1 MLPTY
6 RFRGR
11 DITDPDIAFLRGLIE
26 QARGCSRR
34 EISRRVCTAW
44 NWVQPNGLLRDMVC
58 RSLLLDLERA
68 GHIELPPQR
77 MRPPNNVI
85 LRKKPKA
92 IEIDRAPLETNLCGL
107 GALEWRQ
114 VRRTPDERV
123 FDSLL
128 EEHHYLGSMKP
139 VGESLKFLVLAQGRP
154 IACFAWS
161 SPPLRLILRDR
172 YIGWSREA
180 REKNRHLLAYN
191 PRFLI
196 VPWVKVKH
204 LASHLLGQMAKA
216 LPGEWQRAYGH
227 EVYYLETFVDT
238 ERFAGTCY
246 KAANWV
252 SHGLTKG
259 LGNNAKTKKQ
269 TQSIKEILGYPL
281 TKDFRL
287 VLGRI
292 A

>member
-1 MLPTY
+1 MSSLEHVLAES
-6 RFRGR
+6 R
-11 DITDPDIAFLRGLIE
+11 D
-26 QARGCSRR
+26 CSRR
-34 EISRRVCTAW
+34 EISRRVCKAW

-68 GHIELPPQR
+68 GLIELPPQR

-85 LRKKPKA
+85 LRRKPKPV
-92 IEIDRAPLETNLCGL
+92 EIDKAPLETDLAGL
-107 GALEWRQ
+107 GAFEWRQ

-123 FDSLL
+123 FDALL

-139 VGESLKFLVLAQGRP
+139 VGESLKFLVFAQGRP

-161 SPPLRLILRDR
+161 SPPLRLSLRDHF
-172 YIGWSREA
+172 IGWSREA
-180 REKNRHLLAYN
+180 REKNRQLLAYN

-204 LASHLLGQMAKA
+204 LASHLLGHMAKA
-216 LPGEWQRAYGH
+216 LPKEWHRAYGH

-259 LGNNAKTKKQ
+259 RGNNAPTKAR
-269 TQSIKEILGYPL
+269 TRSIKEILGYPL

>member
-1 MLPTY
+1 VLPTY

-11 DITDPDIAFLRGLIE
+11 DITDDDIAFLRRLIE
-26 QARGCSRR
+26 ESQDCSRR
-34 EISRRVCTAW
+34 EISRRVCKAW

-68 GHIELPPQR
+68 GHITQPPQR

-85 LRKKPKA
+85 LRRTPKLL
-92 IEIDRAPLETNLCGL
+92 EVDQAPLATSLQGL
-107 GALEWRQ
+107 GPLEWRQ
-114 VRRTPDERV
+114 VRRTGDEQL
-123 FDSLL
+123 FESLL
-128 EEHHYLGSMKP
+128 DQHHYLGSLKP

-161 SPPLRLILRDR
+161 SPPLRLGLRDR
-172 YIGWSREA
+172 FIGWSVEA
-180 REKNRHLLAYN
+180 REKNRCLLAYN

-196 VPWVKVKH
+196 LPWVKVRH
-204 LASHLLGQMAKA
+204 LASHLLGHMARV
-216 LPGEWQRAYGH
+216 LPKEWQQVYGH

-259 LGNNAKTKKQ
+259 RGNNAPTKAR
-269 TQSIKEILGYPL
+269 TRSIKEILGYPL
-281 TKDFRL
+281 TEDFRE
-287 VLGRI
+287 VLGKI